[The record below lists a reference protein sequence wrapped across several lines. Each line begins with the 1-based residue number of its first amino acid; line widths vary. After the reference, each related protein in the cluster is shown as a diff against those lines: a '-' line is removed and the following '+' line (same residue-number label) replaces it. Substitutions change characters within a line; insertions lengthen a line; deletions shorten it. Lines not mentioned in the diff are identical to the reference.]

1 MRSCSS
7 PHRLPSSMRLHIPN
21 CCYQAITLIDPKCP
35 AQSAHRN
42 LFCQRKHHLRGNH
55 GNVLQPSAGRWP
67 QLSYL
72 TASGLVLLG
81 GIFLAGP
88 AYAEDA
94 LAVFRGG
101 RLGALFMRG
110 GTTSLIFANQSAA
123 IISA

>member
-1 MRSCSS
+1 MPGSIRSSEPILPTEAS
-7 PHRLPSSMRLHIPN
+7 PAGEPWERST
-21 CCYQAITLIDPKCP
+21 AKC
-35 AQSAHRN
+35 
-42 LFCQRKHHLRGNH
+42 RK
-55 GNVLQPSAGRWP
+55 VAPT
-67 QLSYL
+67 SYL
-72 TASGLVLLG
+72 TASGLLLLG